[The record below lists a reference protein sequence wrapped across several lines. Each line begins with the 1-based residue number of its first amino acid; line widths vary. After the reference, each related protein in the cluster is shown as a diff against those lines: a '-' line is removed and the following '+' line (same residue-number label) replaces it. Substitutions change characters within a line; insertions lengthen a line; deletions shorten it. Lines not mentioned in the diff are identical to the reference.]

1 MKLYMNNIL
10 EKTKRKA
17 EEKKKQIGKSIM
29 DELNKKGWKKV
40 ELAHKLDE
48 LNEYSDDITKE
59 TARQKVGRWTRGN
72 SYPTLEDLCEL
83 SVVFDCDIQHLLGE
97 FQEPTRTTHDICKIT
112 KLSEKAVTNIIK
124 YSDFTQF
131 GNIIEIINALLEN
144 DSYLRL
150 LQNIMLYKDEL
161 PEIIDTSKANY
172 KLFDLQR
179 NFITVIDEITDVS
192 GERERKN
199 AFKQK
204 RLF

>member
-1 MKLYMNNIL
+1 MNNIL

-97 FQEPTRTTHDICKIT
+97 YQEPTRTTHDICERT
-112 KLSEKAVTNIIK
+112 HLNEKVVTNILK
-124 YSDFTQF
+124 FDKGSS
-131 GNIIEIINALLEN
+131 IIEVINRLLEN
-144 DSYLRL
+144 ERFLDL
-150 LQNIMLYKDEL
+150 LQCIYEYKKEL
-161 PEIIDTSKANY
+161 PTLDTEQANF
-172 KLFDLQR
+172 KLY
-179 NFITVIDEITDVS
+179 NI
-192 GERERKN
+192 EREFRGVVDNIKLS
-199 AFKQK
+199 KPK
-204 RLF
+204 PLF